1 MTDLT
6 KLADDLS
13 AKADFLKLRI
23 GFEDVSKM
31 REAARILRAA
41 AGVDVAG
48 LMSLVR
54 AIGTAAYE
62 AGQRDEQGIGADASK
77 EVAAE
82 NALESALRIALAPKE
97 GADGWIEIGQG
108 NLPPLGEQVLVWCKY
123 GPHWG
128 PMVDC
133 WDEQHEAPVSFSSA
147 TIPIGPGWD
156 SGSDFYDVTHW
167 MPIGSPVAAS
177 QSVAAQEQKT

>member
-1 MTDLT
+1 MTDFN
-6 KLADDLS
+6 KLADAIDP
-13 AKADFLKLRI
+13 AKLTPDSDDTALR
-23 GFEDVSKM
+23 

-41 AGVDVAG
+41 CAADVGG
-48 LMSLVR
+48 LMRQAQVF
-54 AIGTAAYE
+54 
-62 AGQRDEQGIGADASK
+62 ADAYT
-77 EVAAE
+77 EWANYPTNRLEAQHDAARA
-82 NALESALRIALAPKE
+82 ALESALRVAMAPKADDWIAIPE
-97 GADGWIEIGQG
+97 GGM
-108 NLPPLGEQVLVWCKY
+108 PPLGEQVLVWCKY

-167 MPIGSPVAAS
+167 RRIGSPIAAS
-177 QSVAAQEQKT
+177 QAGAQEPKP

>member
-6 KLADDLS
+6 KLADALE
-13 AKADFLKLRI
+13 LKGQSWQELKDR
-23 GFEDVSKM
+23 EEAC

-41 AGVDVAG
+41 GAADVGG
-48 LMSLVR
+48 LMALHDAAAEARRVLVR
-54 AIGTAAYE
+54 GGDVPQDE
-62 AGQRDEQGIGADASK
+62 ADRSRQSRA
-77 EVAAE
+77 
-82 NALESALRIALAPKE
+82 ALESALRVAMAPKADDWIAIPE
-97 GADGWIEIGQG
+97 GGM
-108 NLPPLGEQVLVWCKY
+108 PPLGEQVLVWCKY

-167 MPIGSPVAAS
+167 RRIGSPIAAS
-177 QSVAAQEQKT
+177 QAGAQEPKP

>member
-6 KLADDLS
+6 KLADALES
-13 AKADFLKLRI
+13 NSRFVRH
-23 GFEDVSKM
+23 GVSSHGDAELM
-31 REAARILRAA
+31 LQAARILRAA
-41 AGVDVAG
+41 GAADVAA
-48 LMSLVR
+48 LMALAR

-62 AGQRDEQGIGADASK
+62 AGQRDEHGIGADATK
-77 EVAAE
+77 EASAE
-82 NALESALRIALAPKE
+82 AALESALRVAMAPKADDWIAIPE
-97 GADGWIEIGQG
+97 GGM
-108 NLPPLGEQVLVWCKY
+108 PPLGEQVLVWCKY

-167 MPIGSPVAAS
+167 RRIGSPIAAS
-177 QSVAAQEQKT
+177 QAGAQEALK